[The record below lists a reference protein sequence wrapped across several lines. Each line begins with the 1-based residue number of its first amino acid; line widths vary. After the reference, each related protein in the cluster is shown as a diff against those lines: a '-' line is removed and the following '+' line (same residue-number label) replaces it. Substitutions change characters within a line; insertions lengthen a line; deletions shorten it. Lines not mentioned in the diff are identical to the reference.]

1 MKNVTIDTYNRLA
14 NKLSYD
20 TSDKFWAEG
29 ISWYPNATK
38 RVINWMHRMRP
49 LNLPWWTACTIFSAA
64 SANTSWESNEKAA
77 TNALMGK
84 GLPTVVAA
92 TRKAVDGIDPLKWNS
107 KTYCFR
113 ANLME
118 NYSFVAVDRHMFR
131 IAELKPNEGNKEII
145 QFCVERLAREYNLTP
160 AEMQAVLWVYNKR
173 G

>member
-1 MKNVTIDTYNRLA
+1 MKNVTIDTYNLLSR
-14 NKLSYD
+14 KLSYD
-20 TSDKFWAEG
+20 THDEFWTEG
-29 ISWYPNATK
+29 KAWYPNATH
-38 RVINWMHRMRP
+38 RVVNWMLNHR
-49 LNLPWWTACTIFSAA
+49 LSFWQACTIFSAA

-84 GLPTVVAA
+84 GLPTVVEA

-160 AEMQAVLWVYNKR
+160 AEMQAVLWVYNK
-173 G
+173 GK